1 MDLSG
6 IFPALTT
13 PFASDGSVSIADLKH
28 NIQQYNKIGLAGYVV
43 MGSTGESV
51 LLSKSEM
58 ETVLVAV
65 KETAA
70 QDKKLIAGTG
80 AESTAETIE
89 RTKRAAELGYDA
101 ALVKTPYYYKP
112 VYKTEVYLQHYR
124 RVADASPIPVLLY
137 SVPQFTGVAL
147 EAPEVVA
154 LSEHPNIIGIKESSG
169 NVQRVAE
176 IIAGTPSHF
185 QVLVGSAATIYPS
198 LAIGARGAILALGSA
213 LPEKCVELYE
223 LVRHGAILEKNAEKK
238 RFTLPYEVTERIAR
252 AIKSNPGELGEAVTH
267 VMAQRN
273 ESARELQEVILR
285 ASKLV
290 VSECGIAGVK
300 YVMDQRG
307 YRGGVPRLPLLP
319 LKDEQKKRV
328 NALLETLEPAAM
340 RA

>member
-1 MDLSG
+1 MDVSG

-13 PFASDGSVSIADLKH
+13 PFSSDGSVSIADLKH
-28 NIQQYNKIGLAGYVV
+28 NIQMYNRVGLAGYVV

-58 ETVLVAV
+58 DAVLVAV
-65 KETAA
+65 KETASR
-70 QDKKLIAGTG
+70 DKKLIAGTG

-112 VYKTEVYLQHYR
+112 VYKPEVYIAHYR

-147 EAPEVVA
+147 EPPEVVA
-154 LSEHPNIIGIKESSG
+154 LAAHANIIGIKESSG

-176 IIAGTPSHF
+176 IIAGAPSDF

-198 LAIGARGAILALGSA
+198 LTIGARGAILALGSA
-213 LPEKCVELYE
+213 LPDKCVELYE
-223 LVRHGAILEKNAEKK
+223 LIRQGQHAK
-238 RFTLPYEVTERIAR
+238 
-252 AIKSNPGELGEAVTH
+252 
-267 VMAQRN
+267 
-273 ESARELQEVILR
+273 ARELQEVILR

-307 YRGGVPRLPLLP
+307 YRGGLPRLPLLP

>member
-13 PFASDGSVSIADLKH
+13 PYSNDGFVSIADLKR
-28 NIQQYNKIGLAGYVV
+28 NIQQYNRIGLAGYVV

-51 LLSKSEM
+51 LLSKSET
-58 ETVLVAV
+58 EAVLVAV
-65 KETAA
+65 KETGSPG
-70 QDKKLIAGTG
+70 KKLIAGTG

-89 RTKRAAELGYDA
+89 RTKRAAQLGYDA

-112 VYKTEVYLQHYR
+112 VYKPEVYIAHYR

-147 EAPEVVA
+147 EPPEVVA
-154 LSEHPNIIGIKESSG
+154 LAEHPNIIGIKESSG

-176 IIAGTPSHF
+176 IIAGVPSRF

-213 LPEKCVELYE
+213 LPDKCVELYE
-223 LVRHGAILEKNAEKK
+223 LFRGGKHEK
-238 RFTLPYEVTERIAR
+238 
-252 AIKSNPGELGEAVTH
+252 
-267 VMAQRN
+267 
-273 ESARELQEVILR
+273 ARELQEVILR

-307 YRGGVPRLPLLP
+307 YHGGVPRLPLLP

-328 NALLETLEPAAM
+328 NAILEALEPAAM